1 MSQRQPACLPQLKLL
16 RLERVEEVVLLRQR
30 MLPMAL
36 EEGLE
41 QQHLLEQIL

>member
-1 MSQRQPACLPQLKLL
+1 
-16 RLERVEEVVLLRQR
+16 LELEVLEALLRQR
-30 MLPMAL
+30 MLQMAL

>member
-1 MSQRQPACLPQLKLL
+1 LAQLKLF
-16 RLERVEEVVLLRQR
+16 RLDRVDRVELLRQR
-30 MLPMAL
+30 MLQMAL